1 MVNGLGLNKSDAHAG
16 DGSVVVAVAA
26 ITDVTHWER
35 TRLLSTF
42 HDGVVALIGSSWS
55 SREFRRKVATLDS
68 CTDISDVEKGW
79 VNANVSNKWQL
90 PQRAANK
97 TEVFIIL
104 FGVVLFVLM
113 HCEMMRLLHCFFR
126 FLLSDNIH

>member
-55 SREFRRKVATLDS
+55 SREFRRKVLY
-68 CTDISDVEKGW
+68 
-79 VNANVSNKWQL
+79 
-90 PQRAANK
+90 
-97 TEVFIIL
+97 
-104 FGVVLFVLM
+104 
-113 HCEMMRLLHCFFR
+113 
-126 FLLSDNIH
+126 